1 MNLKLF
7 PLDTQTC
14 HLTIASYGW
23 TSRDLQYIWKVRHSI
38 SVLKYIYIYSDK
50 RSLES
55 TFYTNKKKLRIL
67 YQIRIPEIL

>member
-23 TSRDLQYIWKVRHSI
+23 TANDLIYTWKVKSETLT
-38 SVLKYIYIYSDK
+38 VTLFAMTG
-50 RSLES
+50 LQM
-55 TFYTNKKKLRIL
+55 IL
-67 YQIRIPEIL
+67 YTRGR